1 MVSTHTARVQ
11 APATPEKGRTA
22 QPIVVPILLLIAGL
36 VGFYGSFKL
45 VVEKYDL
52 LEHPHQAL
60 GCDIN
65 PFVSCSTVIDS
76 WQAHLF
82 GFPNPILGVA
92 GFAAPIGVAIS
103 LLAGARFAR
112 WYWVS
117 FNIGLGLAW
126 VFVTF
131 LFVQTVF
138 FIGALCPWC
147 MLVWSVTIPMFWI
160 FTVWN
165 ISRGTITKNQ
175 RVIRA
180 MKAFLPFSWSIPVA
194 NALVIV
200 VIILVHFPLLV
211 RALFG

>member
-1 MVSTHTARVQ
+1 MSTHTARVQ
-11 APATPEKGRTA
+11 PPATPEKGRTA
-22 QPIVVPILLLIAGL
+22 QPIVVPILLLIAGV

-52 LEHPHQAL
+52 LEHPNQAL

-76 WQAHLF
+76 WQSHLF

-92 GFAAPIGVAIS
+92 GFAAPIGVAIG

-131 LFVQTVF
+131 LFIQTVF

-165 ISRGTITKNQ
+165 IARGNITTNQ
-175 RVIRA
+175 RAIRA
-180 MKAFLPFSWSIPVA
+180 MKAFLPFSWAIPVA

-200 VIILVHFPLLV
+200 VIILIHFPLLV

>member
-1 MVSTHTARVQ
+1 MSS
-11 APATPEKGRTA
+11 RTA
-22 QPIVVPILLLIAGL
+22 SAQAATETTDRRTGAPRVVAILLMIAGC

-52 LEHPHQAL
+52 LEHPNQAL

-76 WQAHLF
+76 WQSHIF

-92 GFAAPIGVAIS
+92 GFAAPIGVAIGV
-103 LLAGARFAR
+103 LAGMKVAR
-112 WYWVS
+112 WYWVA

-131 LFVQTVF
+131 LFTQTVF

-147 MLVWSVTIPMFWI
+147 MLVWSVTIPMFWV

-165 ISRGTITKNQ
+165 IAHGNITRNEGA
-175 RVIRA
+175 RRA
-180 MKAFLPFSWSIPVA
+180 MKSFLPFSWTIPVA

-200 VIILVHFPLLV
+200 VIILTHFPLLL
-211 RALFG
+211 RTLF